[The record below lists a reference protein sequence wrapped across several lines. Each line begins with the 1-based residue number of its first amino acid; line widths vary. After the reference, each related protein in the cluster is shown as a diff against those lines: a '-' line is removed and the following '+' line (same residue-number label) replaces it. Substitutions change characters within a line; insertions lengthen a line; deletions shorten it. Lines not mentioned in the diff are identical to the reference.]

1 MRQTAIHDEYAA
13 SGGKVVDFHGW
24 ALPVQFAGIIE
35 EHLHTRTKAG
45 LFDCSHMGEF
55 LLQGRPAI
63 EALDRLVYSDM
74 LSLRV
79 GLCRYSALLN
89 DNGGIIDDCV
99 ALRLDDDTWYLV
111 TNAGPLDEVAALFE
125 GVPGVTNVSDETSK
139 IDLQGPLARDI
150 LLEAGFDC
158 VRDMKY
164 WNGQRT
170 TWRGTDI
177 VITRAGYTG
186 ELGYEIFVPNAI
198 GPELWRTLVAH
209 PEVAPCGL
217 GARDTLRTEVGYP
230 LNGED
235 LAPDLTPLEC
245 GMERFI
251 AWETEFSGKAKIAAQ
266 RDAGDY
272 HVLVA
277 IKTADRRAPRHGM
290 ELTADGVTVG
300 TVTSGT
306 FGPSVGH
313 GVGLARIAQSHAAP
327 GAALLAGPRSLPV
340 EVAEIPIYKN
350 GTCRMK
356 IEA

>member
-1 MRQTAIHDEYAA
+1 MRQTALHGEYSA

-55 LLQGRPAI
+55 VLQGRPAI
-63 EALDRLVYSDM
+63 EALDKLVYSDM

-79 GLCRYSALLN
+79 GLCRYSAILN
-89 DNGGIIDDCV
+89 ETGGIIDDCV
-99 ALRLDDDTWYLV
+99 ALRLDEDTWYLV
-111 TNAGPLDEVAALFE
+111 TNAGPLDEVAALFK
-125 GVPGVTNVSDETSK
+125 GVPGVSNVSDATAK

-150 LLEAGFDC
+150 LLGVGFDC
-158 VRDMKY
+158 VRDLKY
-164 WNGQRT
+164 WNGCRT
-170 TWRGTDI
+170 TWHGTEI
-177 VITRAGYTG
+177 IITRAGYTG
-186 ELGYEIFVPNAI
+186 ELGYEIFVPNEI
-198 GPELWRTLVAH
+198 GPDLWRTLVAH
-209 PEVAPCGL
+209 PDVAACGL

-235 LAPDLTPLEC
+235 LSQELTPLEC

-251 AWETEFSGKAKIAAQ
+251 AWDSEFPGKERIAAQ
-266 RDAGDY
+266 RDAGD
-272 HVLVA
+272 HPVLVA
-277 IKTADRRAPRHGM
+277 IQTADRRAPRHGM
-290 ELTADGVTVG
+290 ELTADGVIVG

-313 GVGLARIAQSHAAP
+313 GVGLARLSKNVATP
-327 GAALLAGPRSLPV
+327 GTKLLAGPRGLPV

-356 IEA
+356 LEA